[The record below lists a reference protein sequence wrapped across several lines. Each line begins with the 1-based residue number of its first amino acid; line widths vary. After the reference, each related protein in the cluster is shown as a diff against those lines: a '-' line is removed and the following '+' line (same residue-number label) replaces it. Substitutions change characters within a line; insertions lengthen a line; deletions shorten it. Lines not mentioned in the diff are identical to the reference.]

1 MRTTIMNSPKRIL
14 LATALAYAASMTA
27 HADCVLPPAPSKIPD
42 GSTASEQEM
51 ITAMQTLKEYNG
63 DVDTYTKCLE
73 FEAKQN
79 HLTRTDEEKMHNS
92 AVETLQKVA
101 SKFNEQVRTFKAKS
115 G

>member
-1 MRTTIMNSPKRIL
+1 MNSPKRIL
-14 LATALAYAASMTA
+14 LAAVLTCAASLPA

-79 HLTRTDEEKMHNS
+79 RMSRVDEEKLHNT

-101 SKFNEQVRTFKAKS
+101 AKFNEQVRTFKSKS

>member
-1 MRTTIMNSPKRIL
+1 MNSPKRIL
-14 LATALAYAASMTA
+14 AALAVAYACSLPA
-27 HADCVLPPAPSKIPD
+27 HADCVLPPVPSKIPD

-51 ITAMQTLKEYNG
+51 VTAMTTLKEYNG

-79 HLTRTDEEKMHNS
+79 RLSRSDEERMHNT

-101 SKFNEQVRTFKAKS
+101 AKFNEQVRTFKAKS